1 MSPVEARWFTA
12 IFIACSTLLGSGAAA
27 AQVVALGAD
36 NTYGRGVGGPAGAYP
51 AKLQALLKAKG
62 YDLTVTNAGIKGNT
76 TSAMLAR
83 MDSAVPPDTKIVILG
98 VCEGL
103 DNNAKQGISEAQGT
117 ADVDAIES
125 GLKARGINVIFM
137 CEVSPVLPRAPDGV
151 HLGSIG
157 HEMLAGTLFGQVT
170 HELRKLS
177 K

>member
-1 MSPVEARWFTA
+1 MLSLGEAMSPVEARWFTA
-12 IFIACSTLLGSGAAA
+12 VFIACSTLLGSGAAT

-36 NTYGRGVGGPAGAYP
+36 NTYGGGPAGAYP

-83 MDSAVPPDTKIVILG
+83 ADSAVPPDTKIVILG

-103 DNNAKQGISEAQGT
+103 DNNVKQGISEAQGR

-125 GLKARGINVIFM
+125 GLKGKRPVTAALCRG
-137 CEVSPVLPRAPDGV
+137 
-151 HLGSIG
+151 
-157 HEMLAGTLFGQVT
+157 
-170 HELRKLS
+170 
-177 K
+177 